1 MTLYVVKKY
10 FSVFS
15 HLPPAANSSL
25 SAEAL
30 KNYITGIFLGVD
42 PTCIHYDESV
52 PPEPIHGSYKNLS
65 QGEVS
70 KLDTSALL
78 CVLTC

>member
-15 HLPPAANSSL
+15 HLPPAANPSL

-30 KNYITGIFLGVD
+30 KNYVTGIFLSVD

-52 PPEPIHGSYKNLS
+52 VPPEPIHGS
-65 QGEVS
+65 
-70 KLDTSALL
+70 
-78 CVLTC
+78 